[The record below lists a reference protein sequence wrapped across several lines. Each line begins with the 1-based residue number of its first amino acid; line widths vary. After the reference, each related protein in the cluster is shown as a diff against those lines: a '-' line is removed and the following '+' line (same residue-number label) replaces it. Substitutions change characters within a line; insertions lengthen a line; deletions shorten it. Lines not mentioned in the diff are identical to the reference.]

1 MKTAHDVL
9 REEKQKQQV
18 RIVSEEE
25 LEKLEITPLTT
36 KVLFEE
42 LAPFVP
48 VIVDFPDGSER
59 VVTVRRF
66 NNAEAFAGLGVYAFI
81 QDDGKIDEK
90 SMTKDEKIELDIK
103 IKRQSV
109 VLGIVDSETNTQM
122 FKQSGTD
129 GDGYPVESLG
139 SAYLN
144 IFFDA
149 VNAVNNPEEVQE
161 FLRGFRETDK
171 DGTGTTSD
179 VDAGEEGS
187 TVSPTTESDGSA
199 SVPDNDVPA
208 PGNGD

>member
-1 MKTAHDVL
+1 MNAHDVL
-9 REEKQKQQV
+9 REEKKKQQV
-18 RIVSEEE
+18 RIVSKEEV
-25 LEKLEITPLTT
+25 EKLEMSPLTT
-36 KVLFEE
+36 EVLFEE

-48 VIVDFPDGSER
+48 VVVDFPDGSER

-66 NNAEAFAGLGVYAFI
+66 NNAEAFSGLGVYAFI
-81 QDDGKIDEK
+81 QDDGKIDED
-90 SMTKDEKIELDIK
+90 SMTKDDKIELDIK

-109 VLGIVDSETNTQM
+109 VLGIVDSETFNPM
-122 FKQSGTD
+122 FKQTGSG

-161 FLRGFRETDK
+161 FLRGFRETDE
-171 DGTGTTSD
+171 DGTGETSD
-179 VDAGEEGS
+179 VDAGEEGGA
-187 TVSPTTESDGSA
+187 VSPTTESDDSA

-208 PGNGD
+208 SGDGN